1 MAWSGH
7 FLTGDVMS
15 EPGKTTDN
23 IRPATAPGHKP
34 VKPTRY
40 DRRSVKEYE
49 DEGLEQA
56 VEYFSK
62 VAGTFRKHTAKAE
75 DVRRAIDSLPPHT
88 VLQATMSDFW
98 LRLTKTEGRK
108 RRKDSPPPSP
118 FVKSGRNLVAEK
130 QRIADWDVH
139 WLAKEAAFVFAKS
152 GSSHSRSVGDL
163 LRTRLPWI
171 TADKGSVLGCATEL
185 PIDLLNQAIRQPQK
199 LALEWMTLE
208 QALLGRWMEV
218 EERKVWLARFT
229 MANRA
234 VVSEVERRYLE
245 QTTAPRGEQPRRK
258 TPLRF

>member
-1 MAWSGH
+1 
-7 FLTGDVMS
+7 MS
-15 EPGKTTDN
+15 KSGKTTGN
-23 IRPATAPGHKP
+23 TPPTATPVRKP

-62 VAGTFRKHTAKAE
+62 IGGTFRKDAAKAV
-75 DVRRAIDSLPPHT
+75 DVRSAIDRLPPNA

-118 FVKSGRNLVAEK
+118 FVKNGRSLEAEK

-139 WLAKEAAFVFAKS
+139 WLAKEAARVFAKS
-152 GSSHSRSVGDL
+152 GSSKSRMVGDM

-171 TADKGSVLGCATEL
+171 IAETGAVIGSAADL
-185 PIDLLNQAIRQPQK
+185 PVKMLEQAIAQPEK

-208 QALLGRWMEV
+208 QALLGRWTEV
-218 EERKVWLARFT
+218 DERKIWLTRFAA
-229 MANRA
+229 ANGA
-234 VVSEVERRYLE
+234 LVSELERRCLE
-245 QTTAPRGEQPRRK
+245 QATAPAGEQQRRRATPR
-258 TPLRF
+258 L

>member
-1 MAWSGH
+1 MAWGGH
-7 FLTGDVMS
+7 FLTGNVMR

-23 IRPATAPGHKP
+23 TPPANGPARKP

-62 VAGTFRKHTAKAE
+62 IAGTFRKHTAKAE

-108 RRKDSPPPSP
+108 RRKESPPPSP

-130 QRIADWDVH
+130 QRIADWDVD

-171 TADKGSVLGCATEL
+171 TADKGAVLGCATEL
-185 PIDLLNQAIRQPQK
+185 PIEMLDQAMMRPQK

-208 QALLGRWMEV
+208 HALLGRWIEV

-234 VVSEVERRYLE
+234 VVSELEYLCMEQATAPAGEHPRRR
-245 QTTAPRGEQPRRK
+245 TAPR
-258 TPLRF
+258 F

>member
-1 MAWSGH
+1 
-7 FLTGDVMS
+7 MS
-15 EPGKTTDN
+15 KPGKTTGN
-23 IRPATAPGHKP
+23 IPPAAAPARKP

-62 VAGTFRKHTAKAE
+62 IGGTFRKDTAKAE
-75 DVRRAIDSLPPHT
+75 DVRSAIDSLPPHA

-118 FVKSGRNLVAEK
+118 FVKNGRHLEAEK
-130 QRIADWDVH
+130 RRIAEWDVR
-139 WLAKEAAFVFAKS
+139 WLAKEAARVFAKS
-152 GSSHSRSVGDL
+152 GSSQSRTVGDM

-171 TADKGSVLGCATEL
+171 TADNGAVIGCAAEL
-185 PIDLLNQAIRQPQK
+185 PIAMLEQAMRQPEK

-208 QALLGRWMEV
+208 QALLGRWMDV
-218 EERKVWLARFT
+218 EERKVWLARYT
-229 MANRA
+229 TASRA
-234 VVSEVERRYLE
+234 MVSELERRCME
-245 QTTAPRGEQPRRK
+245 QATASAGEQPRRRT
-258 TPLRF
+258 TPRL